1 METRLNVVKIASA
14 ESYKGLLATQHY
26 VDTCGLE
33 RSLLDIVLV
42 RVSQINGC
50 AYCIDLHT
58 KEARAH
64 GEKEARLY
72 ELVAWRESPF
82 YTARERAALAWA
94 EAVTLITVG
103 HVPDEVFAEAHR
115 EFNDTELINLTIAV
129 TLINSWN
136 RISIAFRRAPEER
149 ELKLA
154 A

>member
-1 METRLNVVKIASA
+1 METRLNVVKIAPA
-14 ESYKGLLATQHY
+14 DSYKGLLATQHY

-72 ELVAWRESPF
+72 ELDAWRESPWT
-82 YTARERAALAWA
+82 TA
-94 EAVTLITVG
+94 G
-103 HVPDEVFAEAHR
+103 C
-115 EFNDTELINLTIAV
+115 
-129 TLINSWN
+129 
-136 RISIAFRRAPEER
+136 
-149 ELKLA
+149 
-154 A
+154 

>member
-1 METRLNVVKIASA
+1 MKTRIDVARNTPPGA
-14 ESYKGLLATQHY
+14 YKALMGVQQY

-33 RSLLDIVLV
+33 PALLDLVLV
-42 RVSQINGC
+42 RFSQINGC

-58 KEARAH
+58 KDARKH
-64 GEKEARLY
+64 GEREQRLY
-72 ELVAWRESPF
+72 ELDAWRESPF
-82 YTARERAALAWA
+82 YTDRERAALAWA

-103 HVPDEVFAEAHR
+103 HVPDEVFAEAHGQ
-115 EFNDTELINLTIAV
+115 FSDADLINLTIAI

-136 RISIAFRRAPEER
+136 RISIAFRRPPAEH